1 MPSRAADHSGKS
13 IQLDISDNKANRP
26 DSARGHH
33 DLAGSLA
40 AASFPLLSGSS
51 GLKPRE
57 RIASST
63 DSSASGSCTTV
74 KTRCIRLNSRLFTAA
89 ILPSF
94 FRIRFSSTGQSICM
108 IRIGVRIP
116 SATVSDAVNPERL
129 SEAGAQHEPH
139 ESPWSWS
146 WSWSSEQVGSF
157 GTVMILFF
165 TKKCAGSTGVI
176 VLNLGFE
183 FCAICLSWWS

>member
-129 SEAGAQHEPH
+129 SETGAQHEPH

-146 WSWSSEQVGSF
+146 SEQAVSR
-157 GTVMILFF
+157 GTATTLFF
-165 TKKCAGSTGVI
+165 TKKCACSTGVI

-183 FCAICLSWWS
+183 LCAICLSWWS